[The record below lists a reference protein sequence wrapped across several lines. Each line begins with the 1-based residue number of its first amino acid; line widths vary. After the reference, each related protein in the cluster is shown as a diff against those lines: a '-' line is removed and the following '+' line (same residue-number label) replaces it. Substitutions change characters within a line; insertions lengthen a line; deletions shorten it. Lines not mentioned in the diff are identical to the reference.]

1 MAGRHTFYALNI
13 GGVISIAFLM
23 LFYFVAQKNRFQEK
37 SELLLLNVLPK
48 EIAEILKGEQQSIAD
63 YFEEASIL
71 FADVVEF
78 TPLSRSIEPRELI
91 GLLEEVFFCFDLL
104 VEKHGLEKIKTIG
117 DCYMVA
123 AGVPR
128 PRADHAQALARLA
141 LDMRGAVAQRTF
153 GGRRL
158 AFRIGMNSGPVV
170 AGVIGRKKFIYDLW
184 GEAVNIA
191 SRMESHGTSGMIS
204 ITRATHQLI
213 KDQFV
218 CEGGGMVQIKGM
230 GDMEVWR
237 LIAEKSA
244 ARGGQ
249 ESFLG

>member
-1 MAGRHTFYALNI
+1 VIGAFYALNI
-13 GGVISIAFLM
+13 GGVIGIAFLM
-23 LFYFVAQKNRFQEK
+23 LFYFVAQKNRFQER
-37 SELLLLNVLPK
+37 SELLLLNVLAK
-48 EIAEILKGEQQSIAD
+48 EIAEILKGEQRGIAD

-78 TPLSRSIEPRELI
+78 APLSRSIEPRELV

-128 PRADHAQALARLA
+128 PRADHATALARLA
-141 LDMRGAVAQRTF
+141 LEMRGAVAQRTF

-184 GEAVNIA
+184 GEAVNVA
-191 SRMESHGTSGMIS
+191 SRMESHGASGMIQ
-204 ITRATHQLI
+204 ITRATYQLV

-218 CEGGGMVQIKGM
+218 CESGGMMEIKGM
-230 GDMEVWR
+230 GNMEVWR
-237 LIAEKSA
+237 LIAEKPA
-244 ARGGQ
+244 AGGVR
-249 ESFLG
+249 ESFFL